1 MAIDL
6 RRQSPGRPIG
16 WRRGGS
22 LPRALGALNEAVT
35 AVLRWREVRKQRR
48 ALLAL
53 SDHLLKDIGILRLDA
68 IREAS
73 RPFWDTSL
81 DGWRGW
87 R

>member
-6 RRQSPGRPIG
+6 RLQSPGRSVGRP
-16 WRRGGS
+16 RHGS
-22 LPRALGALNEAVT
+22 PGRALRALSGVVAE
-35 AVLRWREVRKQRR
+35 VLRWREVRKQRR

-53 SDHLLKDIGILRLDA
+53 SDHLLKDIGISRVDA
-68 IREAS
+68 IREAN
-73 RPFWDTSL
+73 RPFWDTSV